1 MQELKPKQ
9 IQITEG
15 GLYNIS
21 VKVTKRVND
30 GLKKLGYTYDL
41 RKAEVMRQILTM
53 YVEEKVYGNKGEDVN
68 DK

>member
-1 MQELKPKQ
+1 MQELKSKQ
-9 IQITEG
+9 IQTTDG

-30 GLKKLGYTYDL
+30 GLKKLGYMHDL

-68 DK
+68 DR

>member
-9 IQITEG
+9 IQTTEG

-30 GLKKLGYTYDL
+30 GLKKLGYMHDL

-53 YVEEKVYGNKGEDVN
+53 YVEEKVYGNKGENLN
-68 DK
+68 DR

>member
-1 MQELKPKQ
+1 MKYLA
-9 IQITEG
+9 TEG

-30 GLKKLGYTYDL
+30 GLKKLGYMHDL

-53 YVEEKVYGNKGEDVN
+53 YVEEKFMETKE
-68 DK
+68 KM

>member
-9 IQITEG
+9 IQTTEG

-30 GLKKLGYTYDL
+30 GLKKLGYMHDL
-41 RKAEVMRQILTM
+41 RKA
-53 YVEEKVYGNKGEDVN
+53 
-68 DK
+68 